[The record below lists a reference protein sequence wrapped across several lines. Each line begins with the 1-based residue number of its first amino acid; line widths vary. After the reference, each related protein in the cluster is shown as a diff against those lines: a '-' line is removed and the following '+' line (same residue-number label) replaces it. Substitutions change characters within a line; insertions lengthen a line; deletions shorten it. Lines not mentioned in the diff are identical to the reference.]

1 MRVLCLQENLAKGL
15 SVVNRAISSRTT
27 LPILQNVLLR
37 AEAPASLKLS
47 ATNLDIAIN
56 CWVAAQVEEEGAT
69 TVPARLVTD
78 FVNTLPAG
86 ERLRM
91 ELNVRTQ
98 TLHVECDRTEANF
111 RVIDASDFPV
121 IPTGDGESTLTLP
134 PATLRHMIQQVAF
147 AASTDESR
155 PTLTGVY
162 VTTDEQRLVFVA
174 TDGYRLA
181 YRATPVDNVPS
192 DLAVIVPARSL
203 NELARIAADADE
215 EGDATV
221 TVTEDRN
228 QVVFRIPGKGTH
240 DSRGA
245 FQRAE
250 IVSQLIDATY
260 PNYKAIIP
268 GKWDTRVVLNTQEF
282 KQSIQR
288 AYLFARESS
297 NIVKLSVVP
306 GDPGALHVHASSS
319 DYGDHHAVL
328 DAIVEGPELEIAFNG
343 RYLLDVLQVLDSPQ
357 MVLEMTKPSRP
368 GVIRPVGAGE
378 DEFLYV
384 LMPMNL
390 R

>member
-1 MRVLCLQENLAKGL
+1 VRVVCLQENLAKGL

-27 LPILQNVLLR
+27 LPILQNVLLS
-37 AEAPASLKLS
+37 AESPGSLRLS

-56 CWVAAQVEEEGAT
+56 CWVAAQVEEDGT
-69 TVPARLVTD
+69 TTAHARLLTD

-86 ERLRM
+86 PVHM
-91 ELNVRTQ
+91 ELSVRTQ
-98 TLHVECDRTEANF
+98 SLRLVCGRTEANF
-111 RVIDASDFPV
+111 HIIDASDFPV
-121 IPTGDGESTLTLP
+121 IPTGDGNSTLTIA

-162 VTTDEQRLVFVA
+162 MTTDDDRLVFVA

-181 YRATPVDNVPS
+181 YRSTSLSDAPR

-215 EGDATV
+215 EGKATV
-221 TVTEDRN
+221 TITRGSN
-228 QVVFRIPGKGTH
+228 QVVFRVPGKGTTETK
-240 DSRGA
+240 GA

-250 IVSQLIDATY
+250 LVSQIIDATY

-268 GKWDTRVVLNTQEF
+268 AKWETRVILNTQEF
-282 KQSIQR
+282 TQVIRR

-297 NIVKLSVVP
+297 NIVKLSIEP
-306 GDPGALHVHASSS
+306 GNPGTLRVFASSS
-319 DYGDHHAVL
+319 DYGDHTAEI
-328 DAIVEGPELEIAFNG
+328 DAIVEGGGIDIAFNG
-343 RYLLDVLQVLDSPQ
+343 RYLLDVLPTLDSPQ
-357 MVLEMTKPSRP
+357 MTLETTKANRP
-368 GVIRPVGAGE
+368 GVIRPVGTGA

-384 LMPMNL
+384 LMPMNPK
-390 R
+390 

>member
-1 MRVLCLQENLAKGL
+1 MRVDCLQENLAKGL

-27 LPILQNVLLR
+27 LPILQNVLLK

-56 CWVAAQVEEEGAT
+56 CWIAADVGEEGAT

-78 FVNTLPAG
+78 FVNTLPSG
-86 ERLRM
+86 PIHM

-98 TLHVECDRTEANF
+98 SLHMSCDRTEANF

-121 IPTGDGESTLTLP
+121 IPTGNGNSTLSLP

-162 VTTDEQRLVFVA
+162 VTTDEDRLVFVA

-181 YRATPVDNVPS
+181 YRATRVEDVPT

-203 NELARIAADADE
+203 SELARIAADADE
-215 EGDATV
+215 EGEATL

-228 QVVFRIPGKGTH
+228 QVVFQIPGKGTH
-240 DSRGA
+240 ESKGA

-250 IVSQLIDATY
+250 LVSQLIDATY

-268 GKWDTRVVLNTQEF
+268 SKWDTRVILNTQEF
-282 KQSIQR
+282 AQAIRR

-297 NIVKLSVVP
+297 NIVKLTITP
-306 GDPGALHVHASSS
+306 GEPGTLHLYASST
-319 DYGDHHAVL
+319 DYGDHHAEL
-328 DAIVEGPELEIAFNG
+328 DAVVEGQGLDIAFNG
-343 RYLLDVLQVLDSPQ
+343 RYLLDVMQIISSPQ
-357 MVLEMTKPSRP
+357 MVLELTKPNRP
-368 GVIRPVGAGE
+368 GIIRPVGMGE

-384 LMPMNL
+384 LMPMNV